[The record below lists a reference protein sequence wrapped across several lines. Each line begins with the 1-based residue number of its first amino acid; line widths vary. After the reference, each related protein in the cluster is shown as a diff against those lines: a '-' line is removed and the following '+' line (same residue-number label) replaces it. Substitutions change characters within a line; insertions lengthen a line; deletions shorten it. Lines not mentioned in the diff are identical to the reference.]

1 MFKGAT
7 SSQGGDLNGFLDGG
21 SRMSGTLTF
30 EDTFRIDGHFDGTI
44 KLAGDL
50 IVGEGGEVE
59 AEVTARRVFISGVV
73 RGSVHALERL
83 EITKIG
89 KVYADLMTPSLS
101 VEDGAFFEGR
111 CSMDR
116 SGTDAKSRPS
126 NVESIATAKKSGV
139 S

>member
-7 SSQGGDLNGFLDGG
+7 SSQGGDLNGFLDAG

-44 KLAGDL
+44 NAAGDL

-59 AEVTARRVFISGVV
+59 AEVTARRVFISGTV
-73 RGSVHALERL
+73 RGSVRALDRL

-89 KVYADLMTPSLS
+89 KVFADLTTPSLS

-111 CSMDR
+111 CSMNR
-116 SGTDAKSRPS
+116 SGEPSKQRHS
-126 NVESIATAKKSGV
+126 NVESIAVAKKTGA
-139 S
+139 